1 MRIRVA
7 VAVVV
12 VVAFGLAAVPA
23 HAQYRV
29 GKNTSDRA
37 TGETYHVE
45 IGGDFWNP
53 TPNIFISSQ
62 SLGIPGD
69 EIDFVND
76 LGIEKTK
83 FRQLKIV
90 LRPTTK
96 AKFRFEY
103 TPISYDAEATI
114 RRDLIFNG
122 IRYRVALPVHTTL

>member
-7 VAVVV
+7 VAVGV
-12 VVAFGLAAVPA
+12 VVAFGAAAVPA
-23 HAQYRV
+23 AAQYRP
-29 GKNTSDRA
+29 GRATSDRA

-53 TPNIFISSQ
+53 TPNILITSEA
-62 SLGIPGD
+62 LGIVGSD
-69 EIDFVND
+69 IDFVND

-83 FRQLKIV
+83 FRQLKVV

-103 TPISYDAEATI
+103 TPI
-114 RRDLIFNG
+114 
-122 IRYRVALPVHTTL
+122 